1 MVREFY
7 AQSKTGFRRHIVL
20 LMLRRLSLAF
30 GDYAVV
36 WLTEEALVRK
46 RRQAGGRI
54 FFSLGRW

>member
-20 LMLRRLSLAF
+20 LLLRHFSLTF

-36 WLTEEALVRK
+36 CLTEEALVRK
-46 RRQAGGRI
+46 RRQAGGR
-54 FFSLGRW
+54 FFFLGRW